1 MQYQGK
7 QGSGNTVEQAV
18 TVLLSGLGFWGGLR
32 IGRVLLRRGATADN
46 LFQGRNWLSLTFLGV
61 YIGLLVLVSYLSQVQ
76 ALPIEWRIS
85 GMQFTWTAMRVIL
98 VGFCGLAFVVTW
110 RTARLQV
117 VVVALLGLLG
127 LMAFQSSE
135 RYFLSP
141 IYASLEDN
149 LQPNGTFRQT
159 SDSSCAPAALASVLR
174 LWNIDATESGVARLA
189 GTSQLGTSMPQ
200 LVGALQQMDL
210 DGKELKPT
218 WEQMR
223 QINRPGVLA
232 TWLELKRGRAPHA
245 VGLLAMDETTA
256 TIADPDRGQIVRL
269 SRIDFERIW
278 RRQYLPIFRPGD
290 TVLAPSEAARYLMQL
305 GFLTPAN
312 SVTPKAIESA
322 TRTFQAKMALQPTG
336 KLDPQTVLLLS
347 GSFLKDVPTLDR
359 RIVTF
364 PAVKLQQTAGSIGR
378 IRWID

>member
-1 MQYQGK
+1 M
-7 QGSGNTVEQAV
+7 EQAV
-18 TVLLSGLGFWGGLR
+18 TVLLSGLGFLGGVR
-32 IGRVLLRRGATADN
+32 MGRVLLRRGATADN

-61 YIGLLVLVSYLSQVQ
+61 YVGLLVLVSYLSHVQ
-76 ALPIEWRIS
+76 ALPIEWRVS

-127 LMAFQSSE
+127 LMAFHSSE
-135 RYFLSP
+135 RYFLAP
-141 IYASLEDN
+141 IYAGLEDN
-149 LQPNGTFRQT
+149 LQPNGIFRQT

-174 LWNIDATESGVARLA
+174 RLNIDATESSVARLA

-200 LVGALQQMDL
+200 LVGALQQMNL
-210 DGKELKPT
+210 DGMELKPT

-245 VGLLAMDETTA
+245 VGLLAMDDTTA
-256 TIADPDRGQIVRL
+256 TIADPDRGKILRL
-269 SRIDFERIW
+269 SRADFERIW
-278 RRQYLPIFRPGD
+278 RKQYLPIFRPGD
-290 TVLAPSEAARYLMQL
+290 TTLAPADAARYLMQL
-305 GFLTPAN
+305 GYLTASN
-312 SVTPKAIESA
+312 SVSPDAIETA
-322 TRTFQAKMALQPTG
+322 TRNFQAKMGLQPTG

-347 GSFLKDVPTLDR
+347 GSFLRDVPTLDR
-359 RIVTF
+359 AIVTF
-364 PAVKLQQTAGSIGR
+364 PAIGLQQTADSMGR